1 MLCHAILVCTIHCIT
16 EMIPTH
22 CDMLG
27 DLSDEVFMVS
37 FWIMSTRPQK
47 AIYHQLIIKKIC
59 VKKNVLRKPLIR
71 SSGFPK
77 SKTNFLP
84 TVVTI
89 SFISNKTRHSYS
101 KWAKKR
107 LSWISKVLALFK
119 KLQFTIN
126 SNKKIVPIGYC
137 HKNRPFVKP
146 HNSFLFQKNKLKI
159 SRKSWDQN
167 YSKSKTM

>member
-1 MLCHAILVCTIHCIT
+1 MSCYIGLHYSLYYRDDSHALWHVRRFKWWGFYGLFLNYVNQTT
-16 EMIPTH
+16 KSN
-22 CDMLG
+22 
-27 DLSDEVFMVS
+27 LSP
-37 FWIMSTRPQK
+37 INYQ
-47 AIYHQLIIKKIC
+47 KIC
-59 VKKNVLRKPLIR
+59 VNKNVLRKPLIR

-137 HKNRPFVKP
+137 HKNRPFVMP
-146 HNSFLFQKNKLKI
+146 HNNFSFQKNKLKI

>member
-1 MLCHAILVCTIHCIT
+1 MFVWFLTREWWLFIQSEIHGDKYRTNNVMSCYIGLHYSLYYRDDSHALWHVRRFKWWGFYGLFLNYVNQTT
-16 EMIPTH
+16 KSN
-22 CDMLG
+22 
-27 DLSDEVFMVS
+27 LSP
-37 FWIMSTRPQK
+37 INYQ
-47 AIYHQLIIKKIC
+47 KIC
-59 VKKNVLRKPLIR
+59 VNKNVLRKPLIR

-126 SNKKIVPIGYC
+126 SNKK
-137 HKNRPFVKP
+137 K
-146 HNSFLFQKNKLKI
+146 LFQ
-159 SRKSWDQN
+159 
-167 YSKSKTM
+167 